1 MKGGLSLL
9 GSFAVR
15 MTSAR
20 GCLRP
25 IEGRTHQTT
34 ANGVRGEDAGG
45 EGASE
50 ERAGSQQV
58 RPSRAELG
66 AGAPEA
72 AAGEPIKQLFSKWSC
87 DARDS
92 FCNRN

>member
-1 MKGGLSLL
+1 MK
-9 GSFAVR
+9 
-15 MTSAR
+15 R
-20 GCLRP
+20 GKK
-25 IEGRTHQTT
+25 
-34 ANGVRGEDAGG
+34 RGEEDAGG

-50 ERAGSQQV
+50 ERAGSRQV

-66 AGAPEA
+66 AGTPEA
-72 AAGEPIKQLFSKWSC
+72 AAGEPIKHLFSKWSC